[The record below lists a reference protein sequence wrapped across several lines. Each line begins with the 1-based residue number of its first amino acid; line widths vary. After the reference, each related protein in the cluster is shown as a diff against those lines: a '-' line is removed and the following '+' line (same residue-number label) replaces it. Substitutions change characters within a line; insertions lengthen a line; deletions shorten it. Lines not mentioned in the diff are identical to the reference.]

1 MADYYPL
8 LARAI
13 SGLEQN
19 TGEARRALYERARAA
34 LVAQLNSVQ
43 PPLPVSDVTRERLGL
58 EEAIRRV
65 EAEAAERARIEAQTP
80 QVAPHVADDIDP
92 AALASDQE
100 PADHGAPEPAPPDP
114 VWAIQPPAAPPKL
127 SDRGLKGYRQIM
139 GEAEELGEA
148 TAKAAESAREFYET
162 IPGSPARGRER
173 AASDARQDHD
183 YRQAQGV
190 EDQLGDEGGALRQPR
205 LPLDDEEEVYRRPAR
220 SYAGIVK
227 AAVVI
232 LILLVAAGIGYW
244 QRNAIA
250 SLYASLR
257 GPAAPQREAT
267 TPQQRPKISD
277 RIGPSGGQQDTKPN
291 AAAEV
296 AQKVVLYEE
305 DPNDPQGK
313 RFVGSVVWRTETV
326 SPGPGLA
333 PELAIRADLE
343 IPERKMRMTWSLRR
357 NTDKALPASHTIEIM
372 FTVAPDFDGGGIA
385 NVPGVLMKQSE
396 QTRGVPLAGLAVKVT
411 DNYFLIGLSAVEA
424 DVQRNIQLLKERSWF
439 DIPVVYNN
447 NRRAIIAVEKG
458 TPGERVFDDAF
469 RAWGQ

>member
-19 TGEARRALYERARAA
+19 TGEARRALYERARGA
-34 LVAQLNSVQ
+34 LLQQLNSVQ
-43 PPLPVSDVTRERLGL
+43 PPLPVSEVTRERLGL

-65 EAEAAERARIEAQTP
+65 EAEAAERARIEAQAVP
-80 QVAPHVADDIDP
+80 VSPHIPDDFDP
-92 AALASDQE
+92 AVLPPDPE
-100 PADHGAPEPAPPDP
+100 PIMPGAPEPAPPDP
-114 VWAIQPPAAPPKL
+114 VWAVEPPPSPPKL
-127 SDRGLKGYRQIM
+127 SDRGLKGYRAIM
-139 GEAEELGEA
+139 GEAEELGDA
-148 TAKAAESAREFYET
+148 TAKAAESAREFYEA

-173 AASDARQDHD
+173 AQPEPRHDRD
-183 YRQAQGV
+183 YRHAQEP
-190 EDQLGDEGGALRQPR
+190 EDLLGDDGAHRPPR
-205 LPLDDEEEVYRRPAR
+205 HPHDDEEEVHRRPAR
-220 SYAGIVK
+220 SYAGIIK

-232 LILLVAAGIGYW
+232 LILLVVAGVGYW

-250 SLYASLR
+250 TLYTSLR
-257 GPAAPQREAT
+257 GQPAVPQREAT

-277 RIGPSGGQQDTKPN
+277 RIGSSGGQQDAKPG

-313 RFVGSVVWRTETV
+313 RYVGSVLWRTETV

-385 NVPGVLMKQSE
+385 NVPGVLMKQAE

-411 DNYFLIGLSAVEA
+411 DNYFLIGLSAVDA